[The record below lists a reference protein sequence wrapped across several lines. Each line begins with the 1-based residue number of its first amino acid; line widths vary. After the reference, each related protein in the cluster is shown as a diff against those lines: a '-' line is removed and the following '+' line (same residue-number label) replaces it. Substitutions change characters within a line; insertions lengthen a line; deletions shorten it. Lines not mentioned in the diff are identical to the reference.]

1 MIVLLPTINYQLSTA
16 AAAAAAAATATANA
30 AANDDNTGLIL
41 QLLRPLHLLI
51 LRVILTLGR

>member
-16 AAAAAAAATATANA
+16 AAAAAAAAATANA

>member
-16 AAAAAAAATATANA
+16 AAATANA
-30 AANDDNTGLIL
+30 AANDDNTDLIL
-41 QLLRPLHLLI
+41 QLLRPLQLLI